1 MVIEQRAPK
10 TLVHRISPGIFFIV
24 VVLLTGCDAYVEKEK
39 YDASQKDAANLKQQ
53 LAEAQESLRKA
64 QEQVAQCQAH
74 KYEIFHKGYRTW
86 RLDTITGTTCILL
99 TTTEDWKKLET
110 SNQGCNVEIK

>member
-1 MVIEQRAPK
+1 MK
-10 TLVHRISPGIFFIV
+10 THIQHTSLALFFIIV
-24 VVLLTGCDAYVEKEK
+24 LLLTGCDAYVEKEK
-39 YDASQKDAANLKQQ
+39 YDASQKETANLRQQ

-64 QEQVAQCQAH
+64 QDQVAQCQAH
-74 KYEIFHKGYRTW
+74 KYEIFHQGYRTW

-110 SNQGCNVEIK
+110 LNQGCHKDTQ